1 MWISNLPPRE
11 GLINCIYVFRQE
23 KRTGWATTSLPTSI
37 SKERNARTSLLKSRF
52 IRKYFKYYAII
63 FFSFKIIKIYFPRWH
78 DGYGEILSCGKSA
91 GVSIKISFS
100 PMNKTDIFQNAPVS
114 QFKCRN
120 LYLKLIVKYIL

>member
-1 MWISNLPPRE
+1 MCSDRKRELGGLQPVCLQVLVKKEMREQAYSNLD
-11 GLINCIYVFRQE
+11 
-23 KRTGWATTSLPTSI
+23 
-37 SKERNARTSLLKSRF
+37 LLENILNIMLS
-52 IRKYFKYYAII
+52 
-63 FFSFKIIKIYFPRWH
+63 FFLSFKIIKIYFPRWH